1 MIQLHLT
8 TEGLSAKT
16 RNTDIIFTK
25 FIAGSGADENG
36 QTIQTQKQ
44 IVPVTFSQVY
54 NKNQQYTNN
63 GITYTEQI
71 DHVKIMGS
79 IQSLN
84 ATEDYNLTEI
94 ALMAK
99 EGENGTEFCFAYG
112 VNAQENMLITSNEDT
127 EYSIIVDIAFDTT
140 PNVTINTTE
149 TGVTYTDLINH
160 INTNVTSTA
169 HGIKYEN
176 QDLKVNNVSLD
187 ICKNAIFQKTTGATV
202 VDTLPTASMLYNE
215 KLVYDKSTA
224 SSYKCVKTT
233 ELEVG
238 DYIYE
243 DNNTWVVGDGTE
255 QGALEVVSDST
266 TPTSTEI
273 KLTQAQSLFM
283 QWNSVNN
290 IDKRLSLVESVS
302 LGGITDIIDTLQN
315 QIDSINNA
323 LTNPFPSWGA
333 STTYS
338 VGDICIANTFKS
350 YQYLECIQAGESDL
364 TIPSYAEVG
373 QMVTD
378 NEVKWLVCDF
388 RDSAPVGSFRSD
400 YVQRVG
406 WLKCNGAEVNRADYP
421 RLWAYAVANNLV
433 DSSYTP
439 SLPLI
444 AYPGFFGE
452 GDGSTTFTL
461 PDFEDY
467 FVRYSF
473 TRVSGHKQ
481 ASQMASHTH
490 TCQDHTGSHD
500 HTAGNQSASHK
511 HQYGNALA
519 YVGGQAGSSGVTYGN
534 SYGLTQHSSTTKTNT
549 QDTNHTHTINSK
561 SITHKHTINSTGSG
575 SNTYPDNIAMQMYI
589 KY

>member
-54 NKNQQYTNN
+54 NKNKQYTNN

-233 ELEVG
+233 EIEVG

-243 DNNTWVVGDGTE
+243 DNNTWAVGDGTE
-255 QGALEVVSDST
+255 QGALEVVADNT
-266 TPTSTEI
+266 AELEEDEI
-273 KLTQAQSLFM
+273 KLAHAQSYFM

-290 IDKRLSLVESVS
+290 IDKRLSLVENVS

-315 QIDSINNA
+315 QITSINNA
-323 LTNPFPSWGA
+323 LANPFPAW
-333 STTYS
+333 TKEKKYV

-364 TIPSYAEVG
+364 TIPAYADVG
-373 QMVTD
+373 QLVID
-378 NEVKWLVCDF
+378 NEVKWIVCDW
-388 RDSAPVGSFRSD
+388 RDSAPVGAFRSD
-400 YVQRVG
+400 MIKRAG
-406 WLKCNGAEVNRADYP
+406 WLKANGANVNRVDYP
-421 RLWAYAVANNLV
+421 RLWAYAVAN
-433 DSSYTP
+433 
-439 SLPLI
+439 SLTTNDQTNN
-444 AYPGFFGE
+444 PGLFGE
-452 GDGSTTFTL
+452 GDGVDTFTL
-461 PDFEDY
+461 PNFEDY
-467 FVRYSF
+467 FVRYSY
-473 TRVSGHKQ
+473 TRAVGSKQ
-481 ASQMASHTH
+481 DSQMASHTH
-490 TCQDHTGSHD
+490 SCSIQDTSHTHKL
-500 HTAGNQSASHK
+500 GNQSASHK
-511 HQYGNALA
+511 HQYTRGGLEFTTVNSGNA
-519 YVGGQAGSSGVTYGN
+519 GSTISSILKGTYT
-534 SYGLTQHSSTTKTNT
+534 SDTAS
-549 QDTNHTHTINSK
+549 QDTSHTH
-561 SITHKHTINSTGSG
+561 SIGNQLASHRHTIGNTGSG
-575 SNTYPDNIAMQMYI
+575 SNTYPDNITMQMFI